1 MQQQARNFILVSWK
15 KQ

>member
-1 MQQQARNFILVSWK
+1 MQQRATNVILVSWK